1 MARMKPFLQR
11 RAQMGLRP
19 KSCRGRRGVSL
30 VESAFM
36 IPILMSLIFGA
47 IEFGSVLHMRHTM
60 LHAAREA
67 ARALAVQGGSPS
79 QAVSIARTMLPS
91 SEDLDFEINA
101 TQPSLYAQQRNVEVE
116 ISLPFKQAS
125 LGDMFGIFG
134 DDDMTI
140 RVTMRSE
147 Q

>member
-1 MARMKPFLQR
+1 MARMKLRSRGTSR
-11 RAQMGLRP
+11 RGT
-19 KSCRGRRGVSL
+19 RRGVSF

-47 IEFGSVLHMRHTM
+47 IEFGSILHMRHTM

-67 ARALAVQGGSPS
+67 ARALAVQGGTTG
-79 QAVSIARTMLPS
+79 QAVTVAETLLPNSDDLHFDIA
-91 SEDLDFEINA
+91 A
-101 TQPSLYAQQRNVEVE
+101 TQPAVDDILRDVEVE
-116 ISLPFKQAS
+116 ISLPLKEAS
-125 LGDMFGIFG
+125 LGAMFGMFG
-134 DDDMTI
+134 EDRMTV

>member
-1 MARMKPFLQR
+1 
-11 RAQMGLRP
+11 
-19 KSCRGRRGVSL
+19 
-30 VESAFM
+30 M
-36 IPILMSLIFGA
+36 IPILMSLIFGS

-67 ARALAVQGGSPS
+67 ARSLAVQGGSPALAIS
-79 QAVSIARTMLPS
+79 LAETILPD
-91 SEDLDFEINA
+91 SEDLDFEIIA
-101 TQPSLYAQQRNVEVE
+101 TQPALYSQQRKVEVE

>member
-1 MARMKPFLQR
+1 MARMKPMSR
-11 RAQMGLRP
+11 HT
-19 KSCRGRRGVSL
+19 RRGVSL

-36 IPILMSLIFGA
+36 IPILMALIFGA

-67 ARALAVQGGSPS
+67 ARSLAIQGSSTSQAIALAESL
-79 QAVSIARTMLPS
+79 LPD
-91 SEDLDFEINA
+91 SEDLRFEVNA
-101 TQPSLYAQQRNVEVE
+101 TEPPPDAALRKVDVT
-116 ISLPFKQAS
+116 ITLPLTDAS

-134 DDDMTI
+134 DNDLTV
-140 RVTMRSE
+140 RVSMRSE

>member
-1 MARMKPFLQR
+1 MARMNPFLQR
-11 RAQMGLRP
+11 RTQPGSRP

-36 IPILMSLIFGA
+36 IPILMSLIFGS

-67 ARALAVQGGSPS
+67 ARSLAVQGGSPALAIS
-79 QAVSIARTMLPS
+79 LAETILPD
-91 SEDLDFEINA
+91 SEDLDFEIIA
-101 TQPSLYAQQRNVEVE
+101 TQPALYSQQRKVEVE

-134 DDDMTI
+134 DDDMTV
-140 RVTMRSE
+140 RVSMRSE

>member
-1 MARMKPFLQR
+1 MKR
-11 RAQMGLRP
+11 RSFG
-19 KSCRGRRGVSL
+19 GRRGVSL

-67 ARALAVQGGSPS
+67 ARTLAVQGGTPS
-79 QAVSIARTMLPS
+79 QAMAMAYALLPDSDDLQFEVS
-91 SEDLDFEINA
+91 A
-101 TQPSLYAQQRNVEVE
+101 TQPPPDSQLRNVEVR
-116 ISLPFKQAS
+116 ISLPFTDAS

-134 DDDMTI
+134 DDDMTV

>member
-1 MARMKPFLQR
+1 MARMKHTN
-11 RAQMGLRP
+11 
-19 KSCRGRRGVSL
+19 RRGVSI

-67 ARALAVQGGSPS
+67 ARTLAVQGGSVG
-79 QAVSIARTMLPS
+79 QAITVAETLLPS
-91 SEDLDFEINA
+91 SDDLEFEIA
-101 TQPSLYAQQRNVEVE
+101 ASQPSPDDILRDVEVE
-116 ISLPFKQAS
+116 ISLPLKQAS
-125 LGDMFGIFG
+125 LGDMFRVFG
-134 DDDMTI
+134 EDTMDV

>member
-1 MARMKPFLQR
+1 MARMKPFLKRCSR
-11 RAQMGLRP
+11 RGFVS

-67 ARALAVQGGSPS
+67 ARSLAVQGGSS
-79 QAVSIARTMLPS
+79 AQAISLAHSLLPS
-91 SEDLDFEINA
+91 SEDLDFEVVA
-101 TQPSLYAQQRNVEVE
+101 LQPAADAQNRKVEVE
-116 ISLPFKQAS
+116 ISLPFRDAS

-134 DDDMTI
+134 DDDMTV

>member
-1 MARMKPFLQR
+1 MARMKHR
-11 RAQMGLRP
+11 
-19 KSCRGRRGVSL
+19 SRRGVSI

-67 ARALAVQGGSPS
+67 ARTLAVQGGTVS
-79 QAVSIARTMLPS
+79 QAVSVAETLLPE
-91 SEDLDFEINA
+91 SEELHFEIAA
-101 TQPSLYAQQRNVEVE
+101 TEPNGEDILRDVEVE
-116 ISLPFKQAS
+116 ISLPLKEAS

-134 DDDMTI
+134 EDDMTVRI
-140 RVTMRSE
+140 TMRSE